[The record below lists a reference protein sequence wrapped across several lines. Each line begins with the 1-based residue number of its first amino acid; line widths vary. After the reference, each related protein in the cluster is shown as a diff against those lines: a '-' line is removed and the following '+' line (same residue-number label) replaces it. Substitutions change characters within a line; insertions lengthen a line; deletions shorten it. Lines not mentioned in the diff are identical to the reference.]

1 MLIPI
6 HKSDMINSGSTTE
19 TTILVQPYDETDF
32 HVGLFLAISSSIFIG
47 SSFII
52 KKKALIQINR
62 AGSLR
67 AGSGGFGYLKEW
79 MWWMGFLSM
88 GIGEAAN
95 FAAYAFAPASLVTP
109 LGALSVLVSAVLSSK
124 FLDERLNLIG
134 KLGCFLCILGSTII
148 IIHSPKEEEVES
160 LADLSQKL
168 QDSLFVLY
176 VFIVIVVSILI
187 AFYYGPKYGSQ
198 NVVVYIVLCSAIGSL
213 TVMSCKGLGLAIK
226 ETISGKTNAL
236 ANWLTYA
243 FIISIAVCIFIQ
255 MDYLN
260 KALDLFNTSIVTP
273 IYYVL
278 FTTLVII
285 ASAILFKEWRHLNAN
300 DVVGNICG
308 FLVII
313 TAIVLLHG
321 FKDFDISFNDVRGIL
336 RPKHE
341 SLIRATHLERID
353 YGSSHIFTRSI

>member
-1 MLIPI
+1 M
-6 HKSDMINSGSTTE
+6 
-19 TTILVQPYDETDF
+19 
-32 HVGLFLAISSSIFIG
+32 
-47 SSFII
+47 
-52 KKKALIQINR
+52 
-62 AGSLR
+62 
-67 AGSGGFGYLKEW
+67 
-79 MWWMGFLSM
+79 
-88 GIGEAAN
+88 
-95 FAAYAFAPASLVTP
+95 
-109 LGALSVLVSAVLSSK
+109 
-124 FLDERLNLIG
+124 
-134 KLGCFLCILGSTII
+134 GCFLCILGSTII

-160 LADLSQKL
+160 LADLLVKL
-168 QDSLFVLY
+168 QDSLFVFY
-176 VFIVIVVSILI
+176 VFSVIVVSILI

-198 NVVVYIVLCSAIGSL
+198 NVIVYIILCSAVGSL

-226 ETISGKTNAL
+226 ETISGRTNAL

-243 FIISIAVCIFIQ
+243 FIIAIGLCIFIQ

-285 ASAILFKEWRHLNAN
+285 ASAILFKEWRHLYAK

-313 TAIVLLHG
+313 TAIILLHG
-321 FKDFDISFNDVRGIL
+321 FKDFDISLSDVRGIL

-341 SLIRATHLERID
+341 TLIRTSHLERID
-353 YGSSHIFTRSI
+353 YGSSHTFMRSI